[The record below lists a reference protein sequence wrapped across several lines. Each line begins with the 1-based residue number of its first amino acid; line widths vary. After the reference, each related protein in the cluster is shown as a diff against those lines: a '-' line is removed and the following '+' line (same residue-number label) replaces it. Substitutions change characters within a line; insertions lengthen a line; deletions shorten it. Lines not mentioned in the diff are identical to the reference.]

1 MKILKKSGKIMN
13 AIIIYGSHYGTTQH
27 YAQMLS
33 MKTHIPMMNYKNIQD
48 LSSYD
53 IVIHIG
59 ALYAGGVLGLKKT
72 LKNISFQTQL
82 IVITVGLADVN
93 DLTNRQH
100 IRQSI
105 QQYMSN
111 ERYESLTIFHL
122 RGGIYYQKLSFPH
135 KTMMKLLY
143 NQVKKIPADQ
153 QNAEQKAMIETYGKE
168 VSFVDEK
175 SLDPIIDYLKKK

>member
-13 AIIIYGSHYGTTQH
+13 TIIIYGSHYGTTQH
-27 YAQMLS
+27 YAKILS

-53 IVIHIG
+53 VVIHIG
-59 ALYAGGVLGLKKT
+59 ALYAGGILGLKKT
-72 LKNISFQTQL
+72 LKSMSLQTQL
-82 IVITVGLADVN
+82 VVITVGLADVN

-100 IRQSI
+100 IRESI

-111 ERYESLTIFHL
+111 ERYESLTIFHI
-122 RGGIYYQKLSFPH
+122 RGGIDYQKLSFPH
-135 KTMMKLLY
+135 KTMMKLLC
-143 NQVKKIPADQ
+143 NQVKKIPEDK
-153 QNAEQKAMIETYGKE
+153 QNAEQKAIIETYGKD

-175 SLDPIIDYLKKK
+175 NLDPIIDYLKKK